1 MGISS
6 IMESGEIILIKLK
19 ACVKRNNHDK
29 AQNAP
34 KYSNLEELSI

>member
-6 IMESGEIILIKLK
+6 VMESGEIVLIKLK
-19 ACVKRNNHDK
+19 ACVKQIDHDK

-34 KYSNLEELSI
+34 KDSNLEELSI